1 VERGQHTY
9 QEIMSQ
15 PHVWQSALSQYL
27 VSRNEYGGLITH
39 GEYYGIIVTGCG
51 STHYLSLTAAKLLR
65 HCNRDVVAHPASELL
80 LYPDSVYLYDRKYIL
95 IAVSRSGTTSETV
108 RAVEQFREQERGQ
121 VVTVTCDSTS
131 PLAELA
137 DIVFA
142 VDDAQ
147 EESVAQTRS
156 FSSMAVVLQQMVG
169 LCHTMI
175 EGTSGDRLPD
185 VVKSLLD
192 THHDLAKSLGEN
204 KNIKKFFFLGSDALY
219 GIACEAMLKMKEM
232 SLSYSEAFH
241 MMEFRHGPMSMVSE
255 DSLVVGMISPQSAK
269 HDIQVLKEMQDMG
282 ATILAIGQDDT
293 DFEHHIALPDDL
305 PAWNTPILYLP
316 VLQLLG
322 YYRSLFNGQNPDS
335 PQNLTAVISL
345 DDI

>member
-15 PHVWQSALSQYL
+15 PEVWKAALSAYREAEGQ
-27 VSRNEYGGLITH
+27 VDGVWSFDDIERV
-39 GEYYGIIVTGCG
+39 IVTGCG
-51 STHYLSLTAAKLLR
+51 STHYLSLMAARLLR
-65 HCNRDVVAHPASELL
+65 KSHVDAVAYPASELL
-80 LYPDSVYLYDRKYIL
+80 LYPDSVYSLGKKYML
-95 IAVSRSGTTSETV
+95 IAVSRSGTTTETV
-108 RAVEQFREQERGQ
+108 RAVEQFKAKERGK

-137 DIVFA
+137 RVVYAI
-142 VDDAQ
+142 DDAQ

-156 FSSMAVVLQQMVG
+156 FSSMAVVLQQMACE
-169 LCHTMI
+169 LQF
-175 EGTSGDRLPD
+175 ERDFSSSDRLPD
-185 VVKSLLD
+185 VCQDLLD

-204 KNIKKFFFLGSDALY
+204 GDIQKFFFLGSNALY

-241 MMEFRHGPMSMVSE
+241 MMEFRHGPMSMVGE
-255 DSLVVGMISPQSAK
+255 DSLVVGLISPESAK
-269 HDIQVLKEMQDMG
+269 HDIQVLSEMQDMG
-282 ATILAIGQDDT
+282 ATVLAIGQDDT
-293 DFEHHIALPDDL
+293 DFEHHIALPKDL

-316 VLQLLG
+316 VLQLMG
-322 YYRSLFNGQNPDS
+322 YYRSLFNGQNPDN
-335 PQNLTAVISL
+335 PHNLTAVISL